1 MVINRGFRHDEAY
14 IERKNSTMEIK
25 SVDLPS
31 IGRKYTVKMPKGQHL
46 VIIIHH
52 TGSREIYL
60 MEDLDDD
67 EPLFTFE
74 MNDEMARKI
83 GAILM
88 GADYQPVVD
97 ERVEIICK
105 NIMVEWITVTNVS
118 SLDNKTIKEARI
130 RTLTGATII
139 GIQRDSTVI
148 GSPDITEV
156 LRAGDILMS
165 TGKKEQIKKL
175 QALCKGEER

>member
-1 MVINRGFRHDEAY
+1 
-14 IERKNSTMEIK
+14 MEIK

-31 IGRKYTVKMPKGQHL
+31 IGKKYTVKMPKGQHL

-52 TGSREIYL
+52 TGFREIY
-60 MEDLDDD
+60 MMNDLDDD
-67 EPLFTFE
+67 EPLFTVE

-83 GAILM
+83 GSILM

-97 ERVEIICK
+97 ERVDIICQ
-105 NIMVEWITVTNVS
+105 NIMVEWITLTNLS
-118 SLDNKTIKEARI
+118 PLDNKTIKDARI
-130 RTLTGATII
+130 RTLTGTTII
-139 GIQRDSTVI
+139 GIQRGGTVI

-165 TGKKEQIKKL
+165 IGKKEQIKKL
-175 QALCKGEER
+175 QALCKG

>member
-1 MVINRGFRHDEAY
+1 
-14 IERKNSTMEIK
+14 
-25 SVDLPS
+25 
-31 IGRKYTVKMPKGQHL
+31 
-46 VIIIHH
+46 
-52 TGSREIYL
+52 
-60 MEDLDDD
+60 
-67 EPLFTFE
+67 

-97 ERVEIICK
+97 ERVELICK
-105 NIMVEWITVTNVS
+105 NIMVEWIPVASRS
-118 SLDNKTIKEARI
+118 SLDNQTIKEARI

-139 GIQRDSTVI
+139 GIQRGGTVI

-156 LRAGDILMS
+156 LKAGDILMS

>member
-1 MVINRGFRHDEAY
+1 
-14 IERKNSTMEIK
+14 MEIK

-52 TGSREIYL
+52 TGLREIY
-60 MEDLDDD
+60 MMDDLDDD
-67 EPLFTFE
+67 EPLFTIE
-74 MNDEMARKI
+74 MPDEMARNI
-83 GAILM
+83 GSILM

-105 NIMVEWITVTNVS
+105 NIMVEWVPLMKRS
-118 SLDNKTIKEARI
+118 SLDNQTIKEARI
-130 RTLTGATII
+130 RTLTGTTII
-139 GIQRDSTVI
+139 GIQRGTTII

-156 LRAGDILMS
+156 LKAGDILMS
-165 TGKKEQIKKL
+165 IGKKEQIKKL
-175 QALCKGEER
+175 EALCKGEES

>member
-1 MVINRGFRHDEAY
+1 
-14 IERKNSTMEIK
+14 MEIK

-31 IGRKYTVKMPKGQHL
+31 IGKKYTVKMPKDQHL

-52 TGSREIYL
+52 TGSREIY
-60 MEDLDDD
+60 MMDDLDDD
-67 EPLFTFE
+67 EPLFTME

-83 GAILM
+83 GSILM

-97 ERVEIICK
+97 ERVETICK
-105 NIMVEWITVTNVS
+105 NIMVEWVTVTDRS

-130 RTLTGATII
+130 RTLTGTTII
-139 GIQRDSTVI
+139 GIQRGDNVI

-165 TGKKEQIKKL
+165 IGKKEQIKKL
-175 QALCKGEER
+175 YALCKGEES

>member
-1 MVINRGFRHDEAY
+1 
-14 IERKNSTMEIK
+14 MEIK

-31 IGRKYTVKMPKGQHL
+31 IGRKYTVKMSKGQHL

-52 TGSREIYL
+52 TGSRELY
-60 MEDLDDD
+60 MMADLEDD
-67 EPLFTFE
+67 EPLFTIE

-97 ERVEIICK
+97 ERVESICK
-105 NIMVEWITVTNVS
+105 NIMVEWIPLKERS
-118 SLDNKTIKEARI
+118 SLHNQTIKEARI
-130 RTLTGATII
+130 RTLTGTTII
-139 GIQRDSTVI
+139 GIQRGSTII

-156 LRAGDILMS
+156 LKADDILMS
-165 TGKKEQIKKL
+165 IGKKEQIKKL
-175 QALCKGEER
+175 EALCKGEER